1 MSLKRREPWATVL
14 VWGEWWFPSLLVQHV
29 CDKNTVPNIIR
40 REKLSPGLCTVVLFG
55 HHYTVRP
62 LSDGVY
68 MSEVEDLT
76 LKTARWPTSELL
88 QMEQPLRLHVCSSVE
103 WTEVTAAT
111 ASLQGCGM
119 KDFTQLILSLRR
131 WHWVFLILA
140 FEVEPVEFTGDD
152 RQSLS
157 LGLGQKHAHVHR
169 RQQADHRE
177 RYETVLLQSTLKK
190 KTGRSPVSVGGRG
203 LLGGVCGWT
212 ESWTDHQKRE
222 NHPNDEQ
229 VDPHHGSGDHVGCR
243 PSGLVKDLCGQN
255 PRHTSWGKTA
265 NTYIYTVY

>member
-1 MSLKRREPWATVL
+1 MISFTSRSTRLWQEYSPKHCKEREAESWSLYSSVVWSSLHCTSSVLWCLYVWSRRPDLKDGPVAN
-14 VWGEWWFPSLLVQHV
+14 VW
-29 CDKNTVPNIIR
+29 TA
-40 REKLSPGLCTVVLFG
+40 
-55 HHYTVRP
+55 
-62 LSDGVY
+62 SDGTTCQTV
-68 MSEVEDLT
+68 
-76 LKTARWPTSELL
+76 
-88 QMEQPLRLHVCSSVE
+88 RLHVCSSVE
-103 WTEVTAAT
+103 WTEVGAAA

-131 WHWVFLILA
+131 WHWVLLILA

-190 KTGRSPVSVGGRG
+190 TDRSTVSVGGRE